1 MLLAVAAGLGFSGVA
16 VAARA
21 MGSDPIDLALL
32 ANPLLWAIVV
42 YGALA
47 VGFFG
52 VALQRGKVTVV
63 AAITFVIEVVVP
75 SALGLLV
82 FGDSIITA
90 RGLAAAG
97 FVLAIG
103 GTIAL
108 SRFAE

>member
-1 MLLAVAAGLGFSGVA
+1 VLAVS
-16 VAARA
+16 
-21 MGSDPIDLALL
+21 
-32 ANPLLWAIVV
+32 
-42 YGALA
+42 
-47 VGFFG
+47 FFG

-82 FGDSIITA
+82 FGDRIIPG
-90 RGLAAAG
+90 REILAAAG